1 VNRRRA
7 ARYGAPVA
15 FLAAVTA
22 AALLVRAGLQQTSP
36 AKSPAPTVTTLAQ
49 TTHAHAPKAGGSREY
64 RVRQGDTFALI
75 AQRLG
80 TTVARLEHLN
90 PGVDPSSLVVG
101 EKIRVK

>member
-1 VNRRRA
+1 MNRRRA

-15 FLAAVTA
+15 FLAGITA
-22 AALLVRAGLQQTSP
+22 AALLIRSGLQQTSP
-36 AKSPAPTVTTLAQ
+36 AKSSATTATTLAQ
-49 TTHAHAPKAGGSREY
+49 TTHAHTRKTGSPREY
-64 RVRQGDTFALI
+64 RIRPGDTFALI

-90 PGVDPSSLVVG
+90 PGIDPSSLVVG